1 MPTVPSDATRTRH
14 ITADDVQ
21 ESDGSGSGARE
32 AASANVHLGRPA
44 RRVLEA
50 GQGSVLAGFA
60 SAIYI
65 ESAAGV
71 ACLVPPTAPRGPLNV
86 VLPAFEPGTPKLPG
100 AAWRTDGTTLAID
113 GHGTFA
119 VSPHEAWTPAR
130 LASACPAALAAGIAS
145 MGTAIMARATRC
157 DLIVH
162 ALACHNTVSRPPAAM
177 VEAPAVPRNGI
188 AKRPRQRSPLAW
200 NKTVVPRPPATLV
213 EAPAIPRNGI
223 AKRPRRRSPASLR
236 GHPSVPVTGA
246 ASRPG
251 SIDAHFTRA
260 IPALSRW
267 LDDALAGRDA
277 STPGPVVDLLGAG
290 RGLTPS
296 GDDCIVGVLVAL
308 HALGE
313 RRVGAL
319 VADTVA
325 RCAPRRTSRLSAAHL
340 AAACAGEAIEP
351 VHAAIEAVAGHASP
365 GPALDALDEYGH
377 GSGFDALAGVLIAAS
392 AIAHSRASA

>member
-1 MPTVPSDATRTRH
+1 MQRT
-14 ITADDVQ
+14 
-21 ESDGSGSGARE
+21 DGYGNGARE
-32 AASANVHLGRPA
+32 SISANVHLGRPA
-44 RRVLEA
+44 RHVLGA

-86 VLPAFEPGTPKLPG
+86 VLPAFEPGTPELPG

-119 VSPHEAWTPAR
+119 ISPHETWTPAR
-130 LASACPAALAAGIAS
+130 LASTCPAALAAGIAS
-145 MGTAIMARATRC
+145 MGTALTARAARG

-162 ALACHNTVSRPPAAM
+162 ALVCNNTVSRPPAALI
-177 VEAPAVPRNGI
+177 EAI
-188 AKRPRQRSPLAW
+188 
-200 NKTVVPRPPATLV
+200 
-213 EAPAIPRNGI
+213 AIPRQ
-223 AKRPRRRSPASLR
+223 RSPASLR
-236 GHPSVPVTGA
+236 GHPSAPVTGV

-251 SIDAHFTRA
+251 STDAHFTRA
-260 IPALSRW
+260 IPALSHW
-267 LDDALAGRDA
+267 LDDALAGRGV

>member
-1 MPTVPSDATRTRH
+1 MQRT
-14 ITADDVQ
+14 
-21 ESDGSGSGARE
+21 DGYGNGARE
-32 AASANVHLGRPA
+32 SISANVHLGRPA
-44 RRVLEA
+44 RHVLGA

-86 VLPAFEPGTPKLPG
+86 VLPAFEPGTPELPG
-100 AAWRTDGTTLAID
+100 AAWRTDGTTLTID
-113 GHGTFA
+113 GHGTFT

-130 LASACPAALAAGIAS
+130 LASTCPAALAAGIAS
-145 MGTAIMARATRC
+145 MGTALMARAARG

-162 ALACHNTVSRPPAAM
+162 ALVCNNTVSRPPAALI
-177 VEAPAVPRNGI
+177 EAI
-188 AKRPRQRSPLAW
+188 AIPRQRSPLAW

-223 AKRPRRRSPASLR
+223 AKRPRQRSPASLR
-236 GHPSVPVTGA
+236 GHPSAPVTGV

-251 SIDAHFTRA
+251 STDAHFTRA
-260 IPALSRW
+260 IPALSHW
-267 LDDALAGRDA
+267 LDDALAGRGV

-325 RCAPRRTSRLSAAHL
+325 RCAPRCTSRLSAAHL

-377 GSGFDALAGVLIAAS
+377 GSGFDALAGVLIVAS
-392 AIAHSRASA
+392 AIAHNRVSA